1 MARLTTVDLAA
12 PAEEVAPRL
21 LGVVLVVAAG
31 PERRRVR
38 LVEVEAYGGRRDPA
52 SHAYRGPTPRC
63 AVMFGPPGRLYV
75 YRSYGVHWC
84 ANVVTGPR
92 GEASAVLLRAGEALD
107 ARGRPVAALR
117 GPGLLTRYLG
127 LTGSDSGV
135 LVAGARARR
144 AWLLAAEDPVA
155 VAVTGRVGLTREQ
168 ERPWR
173 FVVAGHRAAGP
184 GPRRTGATSA

>member
-1 MARLTTVDLAA
+1 MARWTTVDLAG
-12 PAEEVAPRL
+12 PAEDVAPRL
-21 LGVVLVVAAG
+21 LGAVLVVADG
-31 PERRRVR
+31 PVRRRVR

-84 ANVVTGPR
+84 ANIVTSPR

-107 ARGRPVAALR
+107 AHGQPVAALR

-144 AWLLAAEDPVA
+144 AWVLAAPGPVE
-155 VAVTGRVGLTREQ
+155 VAITGRVGLTREQ

-173 FVVAGHRAAGP
+173 FVLAGHRAAGP
-184 GPRRTGATSA
+184 GPRRARASSA

>member
-21 LGVVLVVAAG
+21 LGAVLVVAAG

-107 ARGRPVAALR
+107 AREGPGAALR

-127 LTGSDSGV
+127 LTGSDSGA
-135 LVAGARARR
+135 LVAGSRARR
-144 AWLLAAEDPVA
+144 AWLLAGTEPVD
-155 VAVTGRVGLTREQ
+155 VTVTGRVGLTREQ

-184 GPRRTGATSA
+184 GPRRARAASA

>member
-1 MARLTTVDLAA
+1 MARLTTLDLAA
-12 PAEEVAPRL
+12 PAEDVAPRL
-21 LGVVLVVAAG
+21 LGAVLVVADGAA
-31 PERRRVR
+31 RRRVR

-84 ANVVTGPR
+84 ANVVTGPSGDAR
-92 GEASAVLLRAGEALD
+92 AVLLRAGEALD
-107 ARGRPVAALR
+107 TRGRPVAALR

-127 LTGSDSGV
+127 LTGSDSGA

-144 AWLLAAEDPVA
+144 AWLLAPTAPVD

-173 FVVAGHRAAGP
+173 FVIAGHRAAGP
-184 GPRRTGATSA
+184 GPRPVRVAPA

>member
-1 MARLTTVDLAA
+1 MRVSDLVE
-12 PAEEVAPRL
+12 PAEAVAPRL
-21 LGVVLVVAAG
+21 LGAVLVVASG
-31 PERRRVR
+31 DERRRVR

-92 GEASAVLLRAGEALD
+92 GEASAVLLRAGEVLD
-107 ARGRPVAALR
+107 DRGRVVGAVR

-127 LTGSDSGV
+127 LSGDDSGA
-135 LVAGARARR
+135 LVAGRDATR
-144 AWLLAAEDPVA
+144 AWLIAADGPVA
-155 VAVTGRVGLTREQ
+155 LESTGRVGLTRER

-173 FVVAGHRAAGP
+173 FVIAGHGAAGP
-184 GPRRTGATSA
+184 GPRGARARA